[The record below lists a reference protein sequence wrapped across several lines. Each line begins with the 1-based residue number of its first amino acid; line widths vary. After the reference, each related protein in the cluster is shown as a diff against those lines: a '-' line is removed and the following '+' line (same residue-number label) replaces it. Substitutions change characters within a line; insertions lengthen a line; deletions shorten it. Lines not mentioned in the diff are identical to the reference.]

1 MWEWEKLYP
10 FAQSYSEESTRIG
23 EGVLQRPTQSLWTW
37 ASHSP
42 TDTVSSV
49 VPYIASLL
57 WMVEF
62 RPTAPLN
69 CPMPTV
75 WYAFHIKKKSIHDAF
90 VDKSTNQRQ
99 RSDIWRTVL
108 PYHRHQVHEFNLL
121 WTTASPGN
129 LNENQW
135 GDKLHFPPRA
145 SPWLTQVS
153 SSVPSCQSGDAV
165 SLSAGRFDV
174 LNIIINNVFSFK
186 INCFATV
193 SCSLHP
199 KLKHA

>member
-1 MWEWEKLYP
+1 
-10 FAQSYSEESTRIG
+10 
-23 EGVLQRPTQSLWTW
+23 
-37 ASHSP
+37 
-42 TDTVSSV
+42 
-49 VPYIASLL
+49 
-57 WMVEF
+57 MVEF
-62 RPTAPLN
+62 RPTAPPN
-69 CPMPTV
+69 CPMLTV
-75 WYAFHIKKKSIHDAF
+75 RYAFHIKKTKTYTMLF
-90 VDKSTNQRQ
+90 VDKSASRRQ
-99 RSDIWRTVL
+99 RSDIWRTVP

-135 GDKLHFPPRA
+135 GDKLHPPPPRA

-174 LNIIINNVFSFK
+174 LNITINNVFSIK

-199 KLKHA
+199 KLRHA